1 VTEKKSDKNFDGER
15 KMKSHKDLHV
25 WQKSINLV
33 TDIYD
38 ITKEFPKEELFGLT
52 NQLRRAAVSIPSN
65 IAEGSA
71 RNHNKE
77 FIQFLY
83 IAQGSCAEIETQL
96 TISQNLN
103 FISESTLK
111 QLNEKLTEIRNM
123 LIGLI
128 KSLINTK

>member
-1 VTEKKSDKNFDGER
+1 
-15 KMKSHKDLHV
+15 MKSHKDLHV